1 MADVTPPWQAAAAA
15 EMQQCMLAL
24 AQLFVDCWPTYL
36 DGLEGMVRQCVARGW
51 SEQQARALAAS
62 LVVAIATGQQP
73 PAQDGM

>member
-15 EMQQCMLAL
+15 EMQQGMLAL

-51 SEQQARALAAS
+51 SDHQARAL
-62 LVVAIATGQQP
+62 VVATVAGRP
-73 PAQDGM
+73 DEQDPE